1 MSHMLVGVRVLSTP
15 DYLPAGAPLPGCV
28 THFAMAAEV
37 LEAVVDAMQAQAQVR
52 DLHVQVHGC
61 TVLRNVSCASAMTQR
76 RRPSSCRLA
85 NAGGVWRHMPHSR
98 TVTIPADNEAKI

>member
-1 MSHMLVGVRVLSTP
+1 MCLTCSLEFAY
-15 DYLPAGAPLPGCV
+15 YLHLTTSPPGRRCLDASRI
-28 THFAMAAEV
+28 AMAAEV
-37 LEAVVDAMQAQAQVR
+37 LKAVVDAMQAQAQVR

-85 NAGGVWRHMPHSR
+85 NAGGV
-98 TVTIPADNEAKI
+98 EAFT